1 MALRVSSL
9 SGVLK
14 MSRRKSPFPPKT
26 DFFSK
31 YGAGLLA
38 DHINAFWKGRNVKA
52 ERYELD
58 AGLGWGVRSNLVGGL
73 PRKQGKSIE
82 QRRREFLHGA

>member
-1 MALRVSSL
+1 M
-9 SGVLK
+9 K
-14 MSRRKSPFPPKT
+14 KSPFPPKT

-38 DHINAFWKGRNVKA
+38 DHINAFWKGKAKA

-58 AGLGWGVRSNLVGGL
+58 AGLGWGVRSNLVDGL
-73 PRKQGKSIE
+73 PPKGPRYVGIDYGSKPAKSVAA
-82 QRRREFLHGA
+82 RRAEFLHGA

>member
-1 MALRVSSL
+1 
-9 SGVLK
+9 
-14 MSRRKSPFPPKT
+14 MSRKSPFPPKT

-38 DHINAFWKGRNVKA
+38 DHINAFWKGRVKA

-73 PRKQGKSIE
+73 PLRKVAGKTLAA
-82 QRRREFLHGA
+82 RRAEFLHGA